1 MLRIASHPLGV
12 LPPLAPRDAV
22 WRSDLDPA
30 LIATPPG
37 GGGRRLNEPG
47 ALAVTTGQQ
56 PGLLT
61 GPIYTVHKALA
72 AAALARVL
80 ERRWQ
85 RPVVPVFWI
94 AGDDHDYA
102 EASTATWLNGAGEL
116 VDLRLPA
123 RAPSAPQL
131 PMSQEP
137 LPDGIAAG
145 LALLEES
152 LPAGPAR
159 DATLDWLRRHYRAG
173 ATLHAACSGALAEL
187 LAPFGVACFDP
198 THPATK
204 RAQVPILRAALQ
216 RAAEL
221 DRVLAA
227 IPDPGTGIVA
237 GDGATLVFLETVAG
251 RDRLLMDGQDF
262 RTRRSG
268 DRFTRGEIDA
278 LLEREPE
285 RFSANVLLRPVVES
299 AILPTVAY
307 VAGPGEMRYL
317 ERQASALYPVLDV
330 PRQIPVPRW
339 SGTVVEPWADRLLDR
354 LHLTLE
360 DVLTDDG
367 RVAREVLQR
376 DFPGDARTALDG
388 LQDEIARTGEQLT
401 TAATR
406 IDPVLQRAVRGR
418 LQRLEQIS
426 ADIENVLMRHLKK
439 RDDIA
444 YGQFQRLTRGLRPHG
459 KPQER
464 VLTAA
469 TFRGRHGDAWINS
482 VFAAVASWAEGLR

>member
-1 MLRIASHPLGV
+1 
-12 LPPLAPRDAV
+12 
-22 WRSDLDPA
+22 
-30 LIATPPG
+30 
-37 GGGRRLNEPG
+37 
-47 ALAVTTGQQ
+47 VTTGQQ

-85 RPVVPVFWI
+85 RPVVPIFWI

-123 RAPSAPQL
+123 RPPSVPQR

-137 LPDGIAAG
+137 LPDGIASG

-173 ATLHAACSGALAEL
+173 ATLHEACSGALAEL
-187 LAPFGVACFDP
+187 LAPFGIACFDP
-198 THPATK
+198 THPVTK

-221 DRVLAA
+221 DRVLSA

-251 RDRLLMDGQDF
+251 RDRLLMDGQGF
-262 RTRRSG
+262 RTRRSR

-307 VAGPGEMRYL
+307 IAGPGEMRYL

-360 DVLTDDG
+360 DVVTDDG
-367 RVAREVLQR
+367 SVAREVLQR
-376 DFPGDARTALDG
+376 DFPGDARRALDG

-406 IDPVLQRAVRGR
+406 IDPVLQRAMRGR

-444 YGQFQRLTRGLRPHG
+444 YGQFQRLTRGLRPYG

-469 TFRGRHGDAWINS
+469 NFRGRHGDAWINS